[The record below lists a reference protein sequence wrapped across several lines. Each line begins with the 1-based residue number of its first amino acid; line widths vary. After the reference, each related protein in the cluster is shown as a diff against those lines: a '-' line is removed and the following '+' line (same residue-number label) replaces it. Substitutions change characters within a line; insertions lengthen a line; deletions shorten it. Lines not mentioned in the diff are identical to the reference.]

1 MVLALAVYLGTA
13 PASADLIVG
22 DNYET
27 YPVGQLVGNNG
38 SMSGATGNWLGSYT
52 TVGAA
57 AATNVATGNLSYSGG
72 AINVNGGS
80 QYVTIGGPTSNSV
93 FARQL
98 DQQTGTVYFSFLF
111 KPISVAGTED
121 EFLQFMLNDDADSHF
136 NSAALIS
143 RVNLEVRNSGSSNG
157 TSTSA
162 GSQPV
167 VGETYLIVGKAFKT
181 GSTYNRLSMWV
192 NPTSLTET
200 TPNATS
206 TTDTLTSAFNY
217 FSLRTSQV
225 GTGDLYAF
233 DALRIGTAWND
244 VVSPINYA
252 AVPEPSSLLLTG
264 LGLSLAGVRKGR
276 RRVAAGWSRLAAWVR
291 GRRTGTGL
299 S

>member
-1 MVLALAVYLGTA
+1 M
-13 PASADLIVG
+13 
-22 DNYET
+22 
-27 YPVGQLVGNNG
+27 
-38 SMSGATGNWLGSYT
+38 
-52 TVGAA
+52 
-57 AATNVATGNLSYSGG
+57 
-72 AINVNGGS
+72 
-80 QYVTIGGPTSNSV
+80 
-93 FARQL
+93 
-98 DQQTGTVYFSFLF
+98 
-111 KPISVAGTED
+111 
-121 EFLQFMLNDDADSHF
+121 
-136 NSAALIS
+136 IS